1 MGSCCCSRLLQLH
14 SVRLMLPLSPSLSF
28 SSNCHVSS
36 SAHLIP
42 SHQQPH
48 PPSSQLVAL
57 EYADLNLSYNLD
69 LGHVRIRQH
78 VNPLSSSFS
87 VPAQVPDWNQVFADP
102 TLPLMVDIGCGSGR
116 FLMWLAKRTPKERN
130 FLGLEIRERIVK
142 RAEVWVKDLA
152 LDNIHFLFANATI
165 SFKQLVESYPG
176 PMVLVSILVS
186 LSPCSRNPKTWFLYL
201 SSTDC
206 HLIIYIIYFFSIR
219 LCPDPHFKKRHHK
232 RRVLQKPLVGAIVD
246 NLMPGGQV
254 FIQSDVLEVA
264 LDMRNQFDEIE
275 ALKHTDVLNPALLC
289 DSEGWLL
296 SNPMGIRTER
306 EIHAELEGAKIFRRL
321 YQKQIQSRNRAADS
335 SKTRMAG

>member
-1 MGSCCCSRLLQLH
+1 MGWCCCSRWLSQSRLTIGV
-14 SVRLMLPLSPSLSF
+14 SVSPFLSTARSCSLSF

-36 SAHLIP
+36 SPQPTLQ
-42 SHQQPH
+42 QQP
-48 PPSSQLVAL
+48 PLTRSSQLVAL
-57 EYADLNLSYNLD
+57 EYADLNLSCNLD

-130 FLGLEIRERIVK
+130 FLGLEIRQRIVK
-142 RAEVWVKDLA
+142 RAESWAKDLA

-165 SFKQLVESYPG
+165 SFKQLVESYLG
-176 PMVLVSILVS
+176 PLVLVSI
-186 LSPCSRNPKTWFLYL
+186 
-201 SSTDC
+201 
-206 HLIIYIIYFFSIR
+206 

-254 FIQSDVLEVA
+254 FIQSDVLDMA
-264 LDMRNQFDEIE
+264 LDMRNQFDEVE
-275 ALKHTDVLNPALLC
+275 ALKHIDFLNLGHSAMLC

-296 SNPMGIRTER
+296 SNPMGMRTER
-306 EIHAELEGAKIFRRL
+306 EIHAELEGAKIYRRL
-321 YQKQIQSRNRAADS
+321 YQKH
-335 SKTRMAG
+335 M

>member
-1 MGSCCCSRLLQLH
+1 MAYSSCSCSRLLLQLQ
-14 SVRLMLPLSPSLSF
+14 SSSRVMLRLSPFLATPPSSSLSF

-36 SAHLIP
+36 SAQSTLQQA
-42 SHQQPH
+42 HQR
-48 PPSSQLVAL
+48 SSEMVAS

-69 LGHVRIRQH
+69 LGHLRIRQH

-87 VPAQVPDWNQVFADP
+87 VPAEVPDWNQVFADP
-102 TLPLMVDIGCGSGR
+102 MLPLMVDIGCGSGR
-116 FLMWLAKRTPKERN
+116 FLMWLAKRTPKQRN

-142 RAEVWVKDLA
+142 RAETWAKDLA
-152 LDNIHFLFANATI
+152 LNNIHFLFANATI

-176 PMVLVSILVS
+176 PLVLVSI
-186 LSPCSRNPKTWFLYL
+186 
-201 SSTDC
+201 
-206 HLIIYIIYFFSIR
+206 

-254 FIQSDVLEVA
+254 FVQSDVLEVA
-264 LDMRNQFDEIE
+264 LDMRNQFDEVE
-275 ALKHTDVLNPALLC
+275 ALKHIDVSNPAMLC

-321 YQKQIQSRNRAADS
+321 YQKHI
-335 SKTRMAG
+335 

>member
-1 MGSCCCSRLLQLH
+1 MAMACSRLLQPRSALLH
-14 SVRLMLPLSPSLSF
+14 LPFLFIPSSSPLF
-28 SSNCHVSS
+28 YSNCHVSS
-36 SAHLIP
+36 SAQVTVDNEP
-42 SHQQPH
+42 QQPH
-48 PPSSQLVAL
+48 LRSSQLVAL
-57 EYADLNLSYNLD
+57 EYADLNLSSNLD

-130 FLGLEIRERIVK
+130 FLGLEIRKRIVK
-142 RAEVWVKDLA
+142 RAELWVKDLG

-176 PMVLVSILVS
+176 PLVLVSI
-186 LSPCSRNPKTWFLYL
+186 
-201 SSTDC
+201 
-206 HLIIYIIYFFSIR
+206 

-232 RRVLQKPLVGAIVD
+232 RRVLQNPLVGAIVD

-254 FIQSDVLEVA
+254 FIQSDVPEMA
-264 LDMRNQFDEIE
+264 LDMRNQFDEVDS
-275 ALKHTDVLNPALLC
+275 LKHIDALNLDILC

-296 SNPMGIRTER
+296 SNPMRIRTER
-306 EIHAELEGAKIFRRL
+306 EIHAEFEGAKIYRRL
-321 YQKQIQSRNRAADS
+321 YQKQ
-335 SKTRMAG
+335 M

>member
-1 MGSCCCSRLLQLH
+1 MASYSSRLLQLQ
-14 SVRLMLPLSPSLSF
+14 SSRLMSRLSPFLGTPRTSLSF
-28 SSNCHVSS
+28 SSYCNVSS
-36 SAHLIP
+36 SSQLT
-42 SHQQPH
+42 QH
-48 PPSSQLVAL
+48 PRSSQLVAL

-130 FLGLEIRERIVK
+130 FLGLEIRQRIVK
-142 RAEVWVKDLA
+142 RADVWVKDLA
-152 LDNIHFLFANATI
+152 LNNIHFLFANATI

-176 PMVLVSILVS
+176 PLVLVSI
-186 LSPCSRNPKTWFLYL
+186 
-201 SSTDC
+201 
-206 HLIIYIIYFFSIR
+206 

-232 RRVLQKPLVGAIVD
+232 RRVLQKPLVGAVVD
-246 NLMPGGQV
+246 NLMPGGQEILGGDWGIRYLI
-254 FIQSDVLEVA
+254 FIQSDVLEMA
-264 LDMRNQFDEIE
+264 LDMRNQFDEVK
-275 ALKHTDVLNPALLC
+275 ALKHIDVANAAMLC

-306 EIHAELEGAKIFRRL
+306 EIHAELEGAKMYRRL
-321 YQKQIQSRNRAADS
+321 YQKHVSSRA
-335 SKTRMAG
+335 

>member
-1 MGSCCCSRLLQLH
+1 MASSYCCSRLLLQ
-14 SVRLMLPLSPSLSF
+14 SQSSRLMLRFSPFLATPPTPSSLSF

-36 SAHLIP
+36 SAQATLQQQHE
-42 SHQQPH
+42 QQPL
-48 PPSSQLVAL
+48 PQSSQLVAL

-87 VPAQVPDWNQVFADP
+87 VPAQVPDWNHAFADP

-142 RAEVWVKDLA
+142 RAESWAKDLA
-152 LDNIHFLFANATI
+152 LDNILFLFANATI

-176 PMVLVSILVS
+176 PLVLVSV
-186 LSPCSRNPKTWFLYL
+186 
-201 SSTDC
+201 
-206 HLIIYIIYFFSIR
+206 
-219 LCPDPHFKKRHHK
+219 LCPDPHFKKKHHK

-254 FIQSDVLEVA
+254 FIQSDVIEMA
-264 LDMRNQFDEIE
+264 LDMRNQFDEVKT
-275 ALKHTDVLNPALLC
+275 LKHIEVLDPAMLC

-296 SNPMGIRTER
+296 SNPMAIRTER
-306 EIHAELEGAKIFRRL
+306 EIHAEHEGAKIYRRL
-321 YQKQIQSRNRAADS
+321 YQKQ
-335 SKTRMAG
+335 M

>member
-1 MGSCCCSRLLQLH
+1 MAMPCSRFL
-14 SVRLMLPLSPSLSF
+14 RLSPFLAIPLPSPSLSF

-36 SAHLIP
+36 SPQLTVHDD
-42 SHQQPH
+42 HQQPH
-48 PPSSQLVAL
+48 LRSSQLVTL

-87 VPAQVPDWNQVFADP
+87 VPAQVPEWNQVFADP

-116 FLMWLAKRTPKERN
+116 FLMWLAKRSHKERN
-130 FLGLEIRERIVK
+130 FLGLEIRQRIVK
-142 RAEVWVKDLA
+142 RAELWVKDLA

-176 PMVLVSILVS
+176 PLVLVSI
-186 LSPCSRNPKTWFLYL
+186 
-201 SSTDC
+201 
-206 HLIIYIIYFFSIR
+206 

-254 FIQSDVLEVA
+254 FVQSDVLDVA
-264 LDMRNQFDEIE
+264 LDMRNQFDEVDS
-275 ALKHTDVLNPALLC
+275 LKHTDALNLDMLC
-289 DSEGWLL
+289 DNEGWLL

-306 EIHAELEGAKIFRRL
+306 EIHAELEGAKIYRRL
-321 YQKQIQSRNRAADS
+321 YQKQ
-335 SKTRMAG
+335 K

>member
-1 MGSCCCSRLLQLH
+1 MAYSSCSCSRLLLQLQ
-14 SVRLMLPLSPSLSF
+14 SSSRVMLRLSPFLATPPSSSLSF

-36 SAHLIP
+36 SAQSTLQQA
-42 SHQQPH
+42 HQR
-48 PPSSQLVAL
+48 SSEMVAS

-69 LGHVRIRQH
+69 LGHLRIRQH

-87 VPAQVPDWNQVFADP
+87 VPAEVPDWNQVFADP
-102 TLPLMVDIGCGSGR
+102 MLPLMVDIGCGSGR
-116 FLMWLAKRTPKERN
+116 FLMWLAKRTPKQRN

-142 RAEVWVKDLA
+142 RAETWAKDLA
-152 LDNIHFLFANATI
+152 LNNIHFLFANATI

-176 PMVLVSILVS
+176 PLVLVSI
-186 LSPCSRNPKTWFLYL
+186 
-201 SSTDC
+201 
-206 HLIIYIIYFFSIR
+206 

-254 FIQSDVLEVA
+254 FVQSDVLEVA
-264 LDMRNQFDEIE
+264 LDMRNQFDEVE
-275 ALKHTDVLNPALLC
+275 ALKHIDVSNPAMLC

-296 SNPMGIRTER
+296 SNSMGIRTER

-321 YQKQIQSRNRAADS
+321 YQKHI
-335 SKTRMAG
+335 